1 MIDSCGSSRIFFD
14 KIHQNLRSRGWF
26 ISKSILQLLLN
37 IKVPVLM
44 LFVLFK
50 FQSKAISVLRLLR
63 NISIFS
69 PPIESVLKCV

>member
-1 MIDSCGSSRIFFD
+1 MNDSCGSSRIFFGQD
-14 KIHQNLRSRGWF
+14 S
-26 ISKSILQLLLN
+26 SKFEITGVVYNQKHIQLLLN

-63 NISIFS
+63 NILNIQ
-69 PPIESVLKCV
+69 PTY